1 MAACRGL
8 STGNNRRLSRQL
20 IRRRISSEVAGNDRI
35 IKMLRRWSL
44 ISICGLIALLG
55 GCQKRQGTQNALVYV
70 PAPAPPPAAATTATK
85 PQVLVLEEPPPP
97 PEPEP
102 EEETPPPQNPEP
114 TARHKPKRAAHPEAT
129 EPDETPTVE
138 NPETPETPPA
148 EVPALE
154 PRQSSAQENEL
165 HRQYVDLEQDI
176 RTRLAKLSGAH
187 LSGNDQKTLEDARTF
202 FAQSKRA
209 MMSGDLPRAMNL
221 AHKAG
226 LLLAALE

>member
-1 MAACRGL
+1 MCAL
-8 STGNNRRLSRQL
+8 LL
-20 IRRRISSEVAGNDRI
+20 
-35 IKMLRRWSL
+35 
-44 ISICGLIALLG
+44 LLG
-55 GCQKRQGTQNALVYV
+55 GCHQRQGPQNLLVYV
-70 PAPAPPPAAATTATK
+70 PAPAPPPAAAATATK

-102 EEETPPPQNPEP
+102 EEEAPPPQNPEP
-114 TARHKPKRAAHPEAT
+114 TEHHKPKHAAHPGTGT
-129 EPDETPTVE
+129 ETDETPTVE

-187 LSGNDQKTLEDARTF
+187 LSGNDLKTLEDARTF